1 MSRPFRFVLL
11 PTIVLAL
18 GVLAASCGKKAE
30 EVATPAP
37 APTQAV
43 SVASIDL
50 GRSVGADY
58 HVTDATEVFRPSDV
72 IYASILTRG
81 VSQSAMLGVKW
92 TFEDGQVVDQSTRAI
107 APTGDA
113 ATEFHIVKANGW
125 PVGKYRL
132 EVTLDEVPVQAREFE
147 VKAG

>member
-1 MSRPFRFVLL
+1 MSRTLRFILL
-11 PTIVLAL
+11 PMFF

-37 APTQAV
+37 PPASAIT
-43 SVASIDL
+43 VASVDL

-58 HVTDATEVFRPSDV
+58 KVIDETENFRPHDV

-81 VSQSAMLGVKW
+81 ASQSATLRVKW
-92 TFEDGQVVDQSTRAI
+92 TFEDGQVVNQSERTI

-113 ATEFHIVKANGW
+113 ATEFHIERADGW
-125 PVGKYRL
+125 PAGKYKL
-132 EVTLDEVPVQAREFE
+132 EVFLDETPARIREFE
-147 VKAG
+147 VKAS